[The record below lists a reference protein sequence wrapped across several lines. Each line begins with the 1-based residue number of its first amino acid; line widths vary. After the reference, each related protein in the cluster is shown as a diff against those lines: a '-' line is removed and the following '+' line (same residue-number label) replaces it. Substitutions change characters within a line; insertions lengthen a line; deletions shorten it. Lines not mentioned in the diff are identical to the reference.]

1 MRKIVKNEEVGR
13 LVELAADYVRKN
25 NDKRISLILDT
36 SYSGDKILTVS
47 ILDART
53 WETLS
58 SEEFFLEPESVTAAG
73 IFNDVLDK
81 SNKHKE
87 KESHE

>member
-13 LVELAADYVRKN
+13 LAELAADYVKKN

-36 SYSGDKILTVS
+36 SYSGDKTLTVS

-58 SEEFFLEPESVTAAG
+58 SEEFFLEPEHAAAAEM
-73 IFNDVLDK
+73 FNDVLEEA
-81 SNKHKE
+81 NKRRGEAE
-87 KESHE
+87 K

>member
-1 MRKIVKNEEVGR
+1 MRKILKNEEVGR
-13 LVELAADYVRKN
+13 LVELSADYVRKN

-36 SYSGDKILTVS
+36 SYSGDKTLTVS

-58 SEEFFLEPESVTAAG
+58 SEEFFLEPEPVTAAE
-73 IFNDVLDK
+73 IFNDVLEEA
-81 SNKHKE
+81 NKRRE
-87 KESHE
+87 EVEE